1 VSGAHL
7 LTAAEGAEGIRI
19 MSFPSAAAAAAAA
32 SSLAAKVATV
42 SASAMGATSTS
53 TRTRTLAAVT
63 AAARGGGRLGG
74 GGRGIIGRSCSV
86 ISSSVRHRRSA
97 PFLLERRHVGSLPTA
112 HPRAASSNVRLSA
125 APVRGSSRWLS
136 SSSAAAAGSEDSTG
150 AASNNNPLS
159 TAGKLFF
166 GSLCVGTFA
175 LGCWQTSRLFEKRQL
190 IEERSKE
197 LGQPPVSVSTVSKDA
212 IRPGSFQRLVL
223 EGQYDHARE
232 LLVGPRGSPPAAGG
246 GSSSY
251 GGNMPS
257 PQGYFVVTPFV
268 TSEGDVFLVNRGW
281 VPRNAVVPTLSPQ
294 QQQQYQQQQHR
305 QRRREQ
311 EEAARGGS
319 GSRPSPNVSNAPP
332 PSPSRLQWSRPSGT
346 TAVHAVPSI
355 LESTCA
361 CCVGLD
367 RCIACVL
374 FLICV
379 QLVSLR
385 IVAEPRF
392 LVANHNYRERP
403 VQLYW
408 FDVDAMQQLVQRNDA
423 MLVTSYNDNN
433 NQEAGQDDS
442 DSESLLRPVRPTLES
457 LQEFKVSP
465 AIHAAYAFT
474 WFSLSLA
481 GLIMTRRL
489 AISASSSASSRASAA
504 STAASAAAAAAAA
517 ARNVR

>member
-1 VSGAHL
+1 MAVVQDLGRTHRRGVRGIIGRAYSVTSFSLRHQRAVLFL
-7 LTAAEGAEGIRI
+7 LERRRLC
-19 MSFPSAAAAAAAA
+19 SRSSPSKAAA
-32 SSLAAKVATV
+32 SSL
-42 SASAMGATSTS
+42 
-53 TRTRTLAAVT
+53 
-63 AAARGGGRLGG
+63 
-74 GGRGIIGRSCSV
+74 C
-86 ISSSVRHRRSA
+86 
-97 PFLLERRHVGSLPTA
+97 
-112 HPRAASSNVRLSA
+112 LSA
-125 APVRGSSRWLS
+125 TTVVRGSRWLS
-136 SSSAAAAGSEDSTG
+136 SSSSGQAAGSEDSAG
-150 AASNNNPLS
+150 AASSSNANNPLS

-166 GSLCVGTFA
+166 GSLCAGTFA
-175 LGCWQTSRLFEKRQL
+175 LGCWQTSRLFEKEQL
-190 IEERSKE
+190 IEDRTKE
-197 LGQPPVSVSTVSKDA
+197 LQQPAVSVSAVSRDK

-232 LLVGPRGSPPAAGG
+232 MLVGPRGSPPAAGG

-268 TSEGDVFLVNRGW
+268 TKEGDVFLVNRGW
-281 VPRNAVVPTLSPQ
+281 VPRNAVVPTLSP

-319 GSRPSPNVSNAPP
+319 GSRPSSNASNAPP
-332 PSPSRLQWSRPSGT
+332 PPPSRLQWSRPSGT
-346 TAVHAVPSI
+346 MAVHALPSI
-355 LESTCA
+355 LESTC
-361 CCVGLD
+361 VLD
-367 RCIACVL
+367 RPRSL
-374 FLICV
+374 HRLR
-379 QLVSLR
+379 LVSHLR
-385 IVAEPRF
+385 ATRLSLIVAEPRF

-433 NQEAGQDDS
+433 NQESGQDDS
-442 DSESLLRPVRPTLES
+442 DSESLLRPVRPTLAS

-489 AISASSSASSRASAA
+489 ASASSSSAA
-504 STAASAAAAAAAA
+504 TARGGAATSAAVTAAAG
-517 ARNVR
+517 ARGR